1 MQLEFPKD
9 INFGDYYLTLYPEFS
24 EVGQRHV
31 HVYATQEWDG
41 DSASRLALRVMGERA
56 DGTPFDLYL
65 SRFTESA
72 VEKASAFIDHILEGI
87 NEDGEW

>member
-31 HVYATQEWDG
+31 HVYATQTRDG
-41 DSASRLALRVMGERA
+41 DPASRLALRVMGGRA
-56 DGTPFDLYL
+56 DGTSFDLYL
-65 SRFTESA
+65 SRFAESA
-72 VEKASAFIDHILEGI
+72 VEKANVFVDRILEGI